1 MLLPL
6 RSGRAMNPQP
16 TEPGAASPP
25 AGDSDDELL
34 LRMMT
39 DDAQAFQRLVE
50 RHLDRAYALA
60 LRVVRNTS
68 DAEDIAQDAFLQA
81 WRYRHRW
88 QPGRAKFTTW
98 LYRVVMNRSIDL
110 QRRPRN
116 HPLDEASEVEDGQ
129 VDAVALIHHRQLQQR
144 LEGALARLPVQ
155 QRVALTLSYYEDLGN
170 ADIARIMNT
179 SVTAVE
185 ALLKRG
191 RQRLR
196 ELLKGLRPEMRSP

>member
-1 MLLPL
+1 MLRPL
-6 RSGRAMNPQP
+6 KPEGGMSASPN
-16 TEPGAASPP
+16 EPGASPPP

-34 LRMMT
+34 VRMMA
-39 DDAQAFQRLVE
+39 DDDRAFRSLVE

-60 LRVVRNTS
+60 LRVVRNAS
-68 DAEDIAQDAFLQA
+68 DAEDIAQETFLRV
-81 WRYRHRW
+81 WKYRHRW

-98 LYRVVMNRSIDL
+98 LYRVVMNRGIDL
-110 QRRPRN
+110 QRRPRS
-116 HPLDEASEVEDGQ
+116 HPLDEAAEVEDGQ
-129 VDAVALIHHRQLQQR
+129 ADAVALVHRQQLQQR

-155 QRVALTLSYYEDLGN
+155 QRVALTLSYYEDLSN
-170 ADIARIMNT
+170 ADIAQVMNT

-196 ELLKGLRPEMRSP
+196 ETLKGLRPELWSL